1 MKQFVTEESFWELF
15 PEAQIG
21 IVVAHNMKPTE
32 EVAPE
37 DAAAIARALAEANS
51 AADQH
56 LESNTISQNE
66 VVAVWREAYQKFK
79 TKKGARCS
87 IENLLKRVLKGNP
100 VGSITPSVDIYN
112 TVSLTYALPVGGEDI
127 DAMAS
132 DIRLGITEG
141 GDAFRPLGEHED
153 APTLEG
159 ELCYRDDA
167 GAICRCWNWRDGE
180 RTALTDAS
188 QKAFLIIE
196 SVDPARADDLAAA
209 TDQLAAMVQQYLD
222 ADIFAKQ
229 IITRD
234 NPTMV
239 IDE

>member
-15 PEAQIG
+15 PNAQIG
-21 IVVAHNMKPTE
+21 VVVANNMKSTD
-32 EVAPE
+32 EVLPE
-37 DAAAIARALAEANS
+37 DASAIKKELALANTK
-51 AADQH
+51 ADQH
-56 LESNTISQNE
+56 LESNTISQNQ

-112 TVSLTYALPVGGEDI
+112 TISLTYALPVGSEDI
-127 DAMAS
+127 DAMDG
-132 DIRLGITEG
+132 DICLGITEG
-141 GDAFRPLGEHED
+141 GDAFLPLGEDEE

-159 ELCYRDDA
+159 ELCYRDNT

-180 RTALTDAS
+180 RTALTDDS
-188 QKAFLIIE
+188 KKAILIIE
-196 SVDPARADDLAAA
+196 SVNPDRAGDLRDAI
-209 TDQLAAMVQQYLD
+209 DQLADMIERYLG
-222 ADIFAKQ
+222 ADIYAKQ
-229 IITRD
+229 ILTKD
-234 NPTMV
+234 EPTMT

>member
-37 DAAAIARALAEANS
+37 DAAAIARALAEANGK
-51 AADQH
+51 ADQH

-66 VVAVWREAYQKFK
+66 VVAVWRDAYQKFK

-112 TVSLTYALPVGGEDI
+112 TV
-127 DAMAS
+127 
-132 DIRLGITEG
+132 
-141 GDAFRPLGEHED
+141 
-153 APTLEG
+153 
-159 ELCYRDDA
+159 
-167 GAICRCWNWRDGE
+167 
-180 RTALTDAS
+180 
-188 QKAFLIIE
+188 
-196 SVDPARADDLAAA
+196 
-209 TDQLAAMVQQYLD
+209 
-222 ADIFAKQ
+222 
-229 IITRD
+229 
-234 NPTMV
+234 
-239 IDE
+239 

>member
-15 PEAQIG
+15 PNAQIG
-21 IVVAHNMKPTE
+21 VVVANNMKSTD
-32 EVAPE
+32 EVLPE
-37 DAAAIARALAEANS
+37 DASAIKKELALANTK
-51 AADQH
+51 ADQH
-56 LESNTISQNE
+56 LESNTISQNQ

-112 TVSLTYALPVGGEDI
+112 TISLTYALPVGSEDI
-127 DAMAS
+127 DAMDG
-132 DIRLGITEG
+132 DICLGITEG
-141 GDAFRPLGEHED
+141 GDAFLPLGEDEE

-159 ELCYRDDA
+159 ELCYRDNT

-180 RTALTDAS
+180 RTALTDDS
-188 QKAFLIIE
+188 KKAILIIE
-196 SVDPARADDLAAA
+196 SVDPDRAGDLRDAI
-209 TDQLAAMVQQYLD
+209 DQLADMIERYLG
-222 ADIFAKQ
+222 ADIYAKQ
-229 IITRD
+229 ILTKD
-234 NPTMV
+234 EPTMT

>member
-15 PEAQIG
+15 PNAQIG
-21 IVVAHNMKPTE
+21 VVVANNMKSTD
-32 EVAPE
+32 EVLPE
-37 DAAAIARALAEANS
+37 DASAIKKELALANTK
-51 AADQH
+51 ADQH
-56 LESNTISQNE
+56 LESNTISQNQ

-112 TVSLTYALPVGGEDI
+112 TISLTYALPVGSEDI
-127 DAMAS
+127 DAMDG
-132 DIRLGITEG
+132 DICLGITEG
-141 GDAFRPLGEHED
+141 GVALLPLGEDEE

-159 ELCYRDDA
+159 ELCYRDNT

-180 RTALTDAS
+180 RTALTDDS
-188 QKAFLIIE
+188 KKAILIIE
-196 SVDPARADDLAAA
+196 SVDPDRAGDLRDAI
-209 TDQLAAMVQQYLD
+209 DQLADMIERYLG
-222 ADIFAKQ
+222 ADIYAKQ
-229 IITRD
+229 ILTKD
-234 NPTMV
+234 EPTMT

>member
-37 DAAAIARALAEANS
+37 DAAAIARALAEANGK
-51 AADQH
+51 ADQH

-66 VVAVWREAYQKFK
+66 VVAVWRDAYQKFK

-112 TVSLTYALPVGGEDI
+112 TVSLTHALPVGGEDI
-127 DAMAS
+127 DAMAG

-141 GDAFRPLGEHED
+141 GDAFRPLGEEED
-153 APTLEG
+153 SAHVGRRAVLS
-159 ELCYRDDA
+159 RR
-167 GAICRCWNWRDGE
+167 CRCHLPLLE
-180 RTALTDAS
+180 
-188 QKAFLIIE
+188 
-196 SVDPARADDLAAA
+196 LAATA
-209 TDQLAAMVQQYLD
+209 SA
-222 ADIFAKQ
+222 
-229 IITRD
+229 R
-234 NPTMV
+234 P
-239 IDE
+239 

>member
-1 MKQFVTEESFWELF
+1 MQKFIAEESFWELF
-15 PEAQIG
+15 PDAAIG
-21 IVVAHNMKPTE
+21 ILVVRGMKSANDVP
-32 EVAPE
+32 AE
-37 DAAAIARALAEANS
+37 DAAAIAKLLREAN
-51 AADQH
+51 ATADQH
-56 LESNTISQNE
+56 LTSNTISENE
-66 VVAVWREAYQKFK
+66 VVRVWREAFQKFK

-112 TVSLTYALPVGGEDI
+112 TVSLTHALPVGGEDI
-127 DAMAS
+127 DAMAG

-141 GDAFRPLGEHED
+141 GDAFRPLGEEED

-180 RTALTDAS
+180 RTALTDDS
-188 QKAFLIIE
+188 KKAFLIIE

-209 TDQLAAMVQQYLD
+209 TDQLAAMVQQYLG

>member
-15 PEAQIG
+15 PNAQIG
-21 IVVAHNMKPTE
+21 VVVANNMKSTD
-32 EVAPE
+32 EVLPE
-37 DAAAIARALAEANS
+37 DASAIKKELALANTK
-51 AADQH
+51 ADQH
-56 LESNTISQNE
+56 LESNTISQNQ

-112 TVSLTYALPVGGEDI
+112 TISLTYALPVGSEDI
-127 DAMAS
+127 DAMDG
-132 DIRLGITEG
+132 DICLVITEG
-141 GDAFRPLGEHED
+141 GDAFLPLGEDEE

-159 ELCYRDDA
+159 ELCYRDNT

-180 RTALTDAS
+180 RTALTDDS
-188 QKAFLIIE
+188 KKAILIIE
-196 SVDPARADDLAAA
+196 SVDPDRAGDLRDAI
-209 TDQLAAMVQQYLD
+209 DQLADMIERYLG
-222 ADIFAKQ
+222 ADIYAKQ
-229 IITRD
+229 ILTKD
-234 NPTMV
+234 EPTMT

>member
-1 MKQFVTEESFWELF
+1 MKQFITEESFWRLL
-15 PEAQIG
+15 PDAQIG
-21 IVVAHNMKPTE
+21 VVVVHNMKRAD
-32 EVAPE
+32 EVSSE
-37 DAAAIARALAEANS
+37 DAAAISRALAEANRK
-51 AADQH
+51 ADQH
-56 LESNTISQNE
+56 LTSNTISQNE
-66 VVAVWREAYQKFK
+66 VVAVWRDAFQKFK

-127 DAMAS
+127 DAMEG

-141 GDAFRPLGEHED
+141 GDAFRPLGEEED

-180 RTALTDAS
+180 RTALTDES
-188 QKAFLIIE
+188 RKAFLIIE
-196 SVDPARADDLAAA
+196 SVDPSRTDDLVAA
-209 TDQLAAMVQQYLD
+209 TNQLADMVQRYLG
-222 ADIFAKQ
+222 ADIFAKE
-229 IITRD
+229 IITCN
-234 NPTMV
+234 NPIMV

>member
-21 IVVAHNMKPTE
+21 IVVAHNMKPTA
-32 EVAPE
+32 EVAPA
-37 DAAAIARALAEANS
+37 DAAAIARALAEANGK
-51 AADQH
+51 ADQH

-112 TVSLTYALPVGGEDI
+112 TVSLTHALPVGGEDI
-127 DAMAS
+127 DAMDG

-141 GDAFRPLGEHED
+141 GDAFRPLGEEED

-167 GAICRCWNWRDGE
+167 
-180 RTALTDAS
+180 
-188 QKAFLIIE
+188 
-196 SVDPARADDLAAA
+196 PAPSAAA
-209 TDQLAAMVQQYLD
+209 GTGATASARRSLT
-222 ADIFAKQ
+222 IRRRPSSSSSRW
-229 IITRD
+229 TR
-234 NPTMV
+234 PTPT
-239 IDE
+239 IWLPPPTSWPPWSSAIWAPQSSPNRSSPATTPRW